1 MTRNVFVGLG
11 FLLALTT
18 SAIAAPA
25 LRSEVTVRS
34 EIVTVG
40 DMFDNAGILAEEGL
54 FRAPAPGTTGTVTID
69 AVREAASLVGLTEF
83 EAEGIERVRVAR
95 PAAVVDT
102 EFLTHLITVDL
113 SQRGILAPDMIAD
126 TKFDRPD
133 LVINAE
139 AVVDPARLINLR
151 YMPQSGE
158 FTARFLIA
166 GQDEPVDVTG
176 TIDLLVE
183 APHLIDTLPAGTVLT
198 QSDIEM
204 RLVPLTT
211 AETSGSARLQD
222 LIGKALARQSR
233 AGMMLKVND
242 VRAPELVS
250 RNDIVTVFLKSGAM
264 TLTVKGQALSA
275 AAEGDT
281 IPVLNLTTKKVL
293 YGRATAAGTIE
304 ITTQPLTVAGL

>member
-54 FRAPAPGTTGTVTID
+54 VRAPAPGTTGTVTID

-250 RNDIVTVFLKSGAM
+250 LNDIVTVFLKSGAM

>member
-1 MTRNVFVGLG
+1 MTRNIFVGLG

>member
-1 MTRNVFVGLG
+1 MTRNILVGLG
-11 FLLALTT
+11 FLLMST
-18 SAIAAPA
+18 SAAFAEPA
-25 LRSEVTVRS
+25 LRLEVTVRS

-40 DMFDNAGILAEEGL
+40 DMFDNAGLLAEEGL

-69 AVREAASLVGLTEF
+69 DVRRAASLVGLNEF

-95 PAAVVDT
+95 PAAIVDA

-113 SQRGILAPDMIAD
+113 SERGILAPDMVAE
-126 TKFDRPD
+126 TRFDDPN

-151 YMPQSGE
+151 YRPQSGE
-158 FTARFLIA
+158 FSARFLVA
-166 GQDEPVDVTG
+166 GRDEPVDVGG
-176 TIDLLVE
+176 TIELMVE
-183 APHLIDTLPAGTVLT
+183 APHLVDTKPAGTVLT

-204 RLVPLTT
+204 RLVSLAT
-211 AETSGSARLQD
+211 AETSGTARLED

-242 VRAPELVS
+242 VKPPELVS
-250 RNDIVTVFLKSGAM
+250 RNDIVTVFLKTGPM
-264 TLTVKGQALSA
+264 TLTIKGQALSA

-281 IPVLNLTTKKVL
+281 IPVLNLMSKKIL
-293 YGRATAAGTIE
+293 YGRATGAGTIE
-304 ITTQPLTVAGL
+304 ITTEPLNVAGL

>member
-1 MTRNVFVGLG
+1 MTRTSLVGLG

-18 SAIAAPA
+18 SVIAAPA

-54 FRAPAPGTTGTVTID
+54 FRAPEPGTTGTVTID
-69 AVREAASLVGLTEF
+69 AVRQAASLVGLTEF
-83 EAEGIERVRVAR
+83 EAGGIERVRVAR
-95 PAAVVDT
+95 PAAVVDA

-113 SQRGILAPDMIAD
+113 SERGILAPDMIAD
-126 TKFDRPD
+126 TRFDRPD

-158 FTARFLIA
+158 FSARFLIA
-166 GQDEPVDVTG
+166 GKDEPVDVTG
-176 TIDLLVE
+176 TIDLMVE
-183 APHLIDTLPAGTVLT
+183 APHLVDTMPAGTVLT
-198 QSDIEM
+198 QDDIEM

-211 AETSGSARLQD
+211 AETSGSARMED

-233 AGMMLKVND
+233 AGMLLKVND

-250 RNDIVTVFLKSGAM
+250 RNDIVTVFLRTGPM

>member
-1 MTRNVFVGLG
+1 MTRTILVGLG

-18 SAIAAPA
+18 SAVAAPA

-40 DMFDNAGILAEEGL
+40 DMFDDAGLLAEEGL
-54 FRAPAPGTTGTVTID
+54 FRAPEPGTTGTVTID
-69 AVREAASLVGLTEF
+69 AVRQAASLVGLTEF

-102 EFLTHLITVDL
+102 EFLTHLITMDL
-113 SQRGILAPDMIAD
+113 AQRGILAPDMIAD
-126 TKFDRPD
+126 ATFDRPE

-158 FTARFLIA
+158 FSARFLIA
-166 GQDEPVDVTG
+166 GKDEPIDVTG
-176 TIDLLVE
+176 TIDLMVE
-183 APHLIDTLPAGTVLT
+183 APHLVDTRPAGTVLT
-198 QSDIEM
+198 QNDIEM

-211 AETSGSARLQD
+211 AETSGSARVED
-222 LIGKALARQSR
+222 LVGKALARQSR

-281 IPVLNLTTKKVL
+281 IPVLNLMTKKVL
-293 YGRATAAGTIE
+293 YGKATAVGTIE

>member
-1 MTRNVFVGLG
+1 MTRNILVGLG
-11 FLLALTT
+11 FLLALTGT
-18 SAIAAPA
+18 AMAAPA

-40 DMFDNAGILAEEGL
+40 DMFDDAGILAEEGL
-54 FRAPAPGTTGTVTID
+54 FRAPEPGTTGTVTID
-69 AVREAASLVGLTEF
+69 AVRQAASLVGLTEF

-113 SQRGILAPDMIAD
+113 SERGILAPDMIAD
-126 TKFDRPD
+126 AKFDNPN

-151 YMPQSGE
+151 YLPQSGE
-158 FTARFLIA
+158 FSARFLVA
-166 GQDEPVDVTG
+166 GQDEPVDVSG
-176 TIDLLVE
+176 SIDFMVE
-183 APHLIDTLPAGTVLT
+183 APHLVGTLPAGTVLT
-198 QSDIEM
+198 ENDIEM

-211 AETSGSARLQD
+211 AETSGSARLEN
-222 LIGKALARQSR
+222 LIGQALSRQSR

-242 VRAPELVS
+242 VRPPELIS
-250 RNDIVTVFLKSGAM
+250 RNDVVTVFLKSGPM

-275 AAEGDT
+275 AAVGDT
-281 IPVLNLTTKKVL
+281 IPVLNLTTKRVL
-293 YGRATAAGTIE
+293 YGKAIAAGTIE
-304 ITTQPLTVAGL
+304 IINQPLTVAGL

>member
-1 MTRNVFVGLG
+1 MTRTILIGLG

-18 SAIAAPA
+18 SASAAPA

-83 EAEGIERVRVAR
+83 EADGIERVRVAR
-95 PAAVVDT
+95 PAAVVDA
-102 EFLTHLITVDL
+102 EFLTHLITMDL
-113 SQRGILAPDMIAD
+113 ADRGILAPDMIAD
-126 TKFDRPD
+126 ARFDRPD

-151 YMPQSGE
+151 YMPQSGD
-158 FTARFLIA
+158 FSARFLIA

-176 TIDLLVE
+176 TIDLLVK
-183 APHLIDTLPAGTVLT
+183 APHLVDTLPAGTVLT

-211 AETSGSARLQD
+211 AETSGSARLED
-222 LIGKALARQSR
+222 LVGKALTRQSR
-233 AGMMLKVND
+233 AGMLLKVND
-242 VRAPELVS
+242 VRPPELVS
-250 RNDIVTVFLKSGAM
+250 RNDIVTVFLRTGPM

-281 IPVLNLTTKKVL
+281 IPVLNLMTKKVL
-293 YGRATAAGTIE
+293 YGKATAAGTIE
-304 ITTQPLTVAGL
+304 ITIQPLTVAGL